1 MGIRNRRDGRGFNR
15 ASKALLLGWLTSV
28 IGLFNTGAQDRIAS
42 RQEAGGRPLALTRQV
57 ASDAGSTNAPL
68 LFCIGVH
75 VEPMGARVSS
85 LVPGG
90 AEQPG
95 RRPFQGSR
103 EGGGRPPFSR
113 NLPPQTYELPFL
125 FKRHVEDLAS
135 LAEITE
141 LHGGKLTVQ
150 AQTPFTQVAVE
161 SGEKVLAGLQARG
174 HEIAL
179 HFHEDAHLGPNSRRL
194 PAETWAAVMREEIDW
209 LKRAG
214 GTQVRYWSGGNLYPS
229 VLKAASQAGLQ
240 VMSDHKNPRRQATEE
255 VLLSVNPWRPA
266 GGPQEDDVADFA
278 RHDPAGK
285 IIYLPDGLFSRADF
299 AGMRRSENLG
309 GDAGYFD
316 FLTESLELSLR
327 AARPD
332 RVNVFHITV
341 HPGEFRGGRDAKRP
355 FAVIDAWL
363 GRVVEPLAKAGKL
376 RWATFSEM
384 ADAFRGWEK
393 THANVNPRD
402 TGGENSAPPAQRA
415 SADAPRTFFAVHCE
429 AHSAGLPMWEALTR
443 FVAMADRYQAWLT
456 LMFNPQWAEFILA
469 DKDRFAR
476 VKAWQKQGHEI
487 AVHYHNVVHGDWNGY
502 TNRKDDNYTR
512 DARHRGAVAEMM
524 KLLQNLAAPD
534 TMLTMCMG
542 PDARWDSLR
551 EVEIDETDY
560 PDGIIYDVDGM
571 DVGLTPLMKAKYKG
585 RDLFHLK
592 HHFFAAGPR
601 AGHLEQIKAEFRRAK
616 PDEVLGVVTH
626 EADFARSPAFIEQWF
641 RFCQEN
647 KASIRTVRE
656 IVRNYPQDKVVNVK
670 SVFQEVKP
678 GRGQAPR
685 QDGIFAKVRKFQ
697 ELLQRR
703 KAEGANT
710 SEAED
715 LDRQSRAAARSGDP
729 EEAGRL
735 LDRAIKALEL
745 EKTNSAGARATERG
759 YMTFAVNTHDWPHV
773 DESAATV
780 LRLIGIFE
788 KHLVRGDFYFTPQ
801 IVEHYEQKRPD
812 VIQRLKQSGMGISY
826 HVRPPHPTYGGFDQ
840 RLRNLDNAA
849 LLQTLRDYETY
860 RLDPATG
867 ELQRDKAG
875 GYRYVAK
882 VFGRAP
888 VVVSPQCRDPR
899 VRAAALKVYA
909 ELGAKMV
916 VAYHESGTKIDQP
929 FEWSHELLARP
940 SDFSITRWAVST
952 SREGLFWW
960 NMLDTSRAAEFNP
973 TVRLKSQLAAWH
985 GSRAPFITA
994 LIHENDFSREGGP
1007 GWSGI
1012 YFTGAGRNA
1021 HPKSAPF
1028 DLDAPD
1034 LSRPRSPAA
1043 REKIWSAYEEL
1054 VAYAAAHLRVVTA
1067 EDIVKLAGSN
1077 R

>member
-1 MGIRNRRDGRGFNR
+1 MDIRNGRDRWGFVR
-15 ASKALLLGWLTSV
+15 ASRVLLLGCVAGT
-28 IGLFNTGAQDRIAS
+28 IGLFNTNAQVSPANRQAGAQTLS
-42 RQEAGGRPLALTRQV
+42 LKRQV
-57 ASDAGSTNAPL
+57 APDAGATNAPL

-75 VEPMGARVSS
+75 VEPLGARVSS
-85 LVPGG
+85 LVPDN
-90 AEQPG
+90 ARARE
-95 RRPFQGSR
+95 RRPAMPKQGGKSR
-103 EGGGRPPFSR
+103 PGFSG
-113 NLPPQTYELPFL
+113 NLPPQNYEIPFL
-125 FKRHVEDLAS
+125 FRRHVQDLCL

-141 LHGGKLTVQ
+141 RHGGKLTVQ
-150 AQTPFTQVAVE
+150 AQTPFTQVAAE
-161 SGEKVLAGLQARG
+161 SGEKVLAELQSRG

-179 HFHEDAHLGPNSRRL
+179 HFHEDAHLGPHGGSL

-209 LKRAG
+209 LKKAG
-214 GTQVRYWSGGNLYPS
+214 AKEVHYWSGGNLYPG
-229 VLKAASQAGLQ
+229 LLDAAAQAGLQ

-255 VLLSVNPWRPA
+255 VLLTVHPWRPA
-266 GGPQEDDVADFA
+266 GGPKENDVADFA

-285 IIYLPDGLFSRADF
+285 IVYLPDGLFSRADF

-327 AARPD
+327 AARSD

-393 THANVNPRD
+393 AHPRTNPRD
-402 TGGENSAPPAQRA
+402 DRRSNATSQSEAAVAGVPP
-415 SADAPRTFFAVHCE
+415 TFFAVHCE
-429 AHSAGLPMWEALTR
+429 AHSANGPMWEALCR
-443 FVAMADRYQAWLT
+443 FVAMADAYEAKLT
-456 LMFNPQWAEFILA
+456 LMFNPQWAEFIVA
-469 DKDRFAR
+469 DDVKFSR
-476 VKAWQKQGHEI
+476 VKSWQQHRHEV

-502 TNRKDDNYTR
+502 TNRKHDNY
-512 DARHRGAVAEMM
+512 ARTSRYRGTVPEMM
-524 KLLQNLAAPD
+524 KLLQQLATPD

-551 EVEIDETDY
+551 EVEIDEPDY
-560 PDGIIYDVDGM
+560 PDGILYDVDGM
-571 DVGLTPLMKAKYKG
+571 DVGLTPLMRTQFKG

-592 HHFFAAGPR
+592 HHFFAPGRR
-601 AGHLEQIKAEFRRAK
+601 AGHLDQIKAEFRRAK

-641 RFCQEN
+641 RFCREN

-656 IVRNYPQDKVVNVK
+656 IVRNYPQDKVVDVT

-678 GRGQAPR
+678 ARGQAPR
-685 QDGIFAKVRKFQ
+685 QDGIFVKVRKFQ

-710 SEAED
+710 SEAEE
-715 LDRQSRAAARSGDP
+715 LDRQSREAARSGDP

-745 EKTNSAGARATERG
+745 EKTNSTDARATERG

-788 KHLVRGDFYFTPQ
+788 KHHVRGDFYFTPQ
-801 IVEHYEQKRPD
+801 IVEHYEQRRPD
-812 VIQRLKQSGMGISY
+812 VIQRLKQSGMGINY

-840 RLRNLDNAA
+840 RLRSLNDAA
-849 LLQTLRDYETY
+849 LRQTLRDYETY

-916 VAYHESGTKIDQP
+916 VAYHESGTKPDQP

-940 SDFSITRWAVST
+940 SDFSITRWAAST

-994 LIHENDFSREGGP
+994 LIHENDFSRADGT
-1007 GWSGI
+1007 GWGGI
-1012 YFTGAGRNA
+1012 YFTGEGRNA
-1021 HPKSAPF
+1021 QPKQPPF
-1028 DLDAPD
+1028 DLNAPD
-1034 LSRPRSPAA
+1034 LSRPRPGES
-1043 REKIWSAYEEL
+1043 REKIWQTYEEL